1 MKASAGIDGVGG
13 SDGQSPDKEQQQK
26 PRSPS
31 LLSGSRGHL
40 VEPDVGQLMHDVQSA
55 SDGFAGAVPKPVQQ
69 VLLFAELT
77 LHIPCTI
84 L

>member
-1 MKASAGIDGVGG
+1 MKESAGIDGVGG